1 MSDGRLPERL
11 AEVIAQRH
19 CTAPDVPLPSE
30 RRLAAELGASR
41 AMVREALAILR
52 AQGQIRGDGGHPAVA
67 TVVQI
72 RSEQPIAAGA
82 AVLEARSVLEGEI
95 AALAAL
101 RAGPDG
107 HARLRDR
114 LRALFAAE
122 SPDAA
127 WQAEADLH
135 RELLATA
142 GNPILENLCLPLL
155 EAAYREPPEATGP
168 ERLRAH
174 QRLIAAIGRQQP
186 QLARDMLL
194 ELFVPRDLSPGVT
207 SSD

>member
-11 AEVIAQRH
+11 AEVIAQRY
-19 CTAPDVPLPSE
+19 CTAADLPLPSE
-30 RRLAAELGASR
+30 RRLAADLGASR

-52 AQGQIRGDGGHPAVA
+52 AQGLIRGEGGHPAVTA
-67 TVVQI
+67 AAEP
-72 RSEQPIAAGA
+72 RPRAPI
-82 AVLEARSVLEGEI
+82 VDRLSFLEARSVLEGEI
-95 AALAAL
+95 AALAAM

-107 HARLRDR
+107 HAELREH
-114 LRALFAAE
+114 LRRLFAADTPE
-122 SPDAA
+122 AA

-135 RELLATA
+135 RALLRAA
-142 GNPILENLCLPLL
+142 GNPLLESLCLPLI
-155 EAAYREPPEATGP
+155 ESTYQQSPGASGP

-186 QLARDMLL
+186 QLARDLLL
-194 ELFVPRDLSPGVT
+194 ELFSLRELSPSAT

>member
-30 RRLAAELGASR
+30 RRLAGELGASR

-67 TVVQI
+67 AVIQVHPEPPLAD
-72 RSEQPIAAGA
+72 RAAM
-82 AVLEARSVLEGEI
+82 LEARSVLEGEV

-101 RAGPDG
+101 RTGPEEY
-107 HARLRDR
+107 ARLRDR

-122 SPDAA
+122 SPEAA
-127 WQAEADLH
+127 WRAEADLH
-135 RELLATA
+135 RDLLAAA
-142 GNPILENLCLPLL
+142 GNPILESLCLPLL

-186 QLARDMLL
+186 QLARDMVL
-194 ELFVPRDLSPGVT
+194 ELLVPREVSPGVT
-207 SSD
+207 GSD